1 MFKKNKKRKT
11 DFNEALRNQKQNM
24 NKGYENFE
32 NSLIKVFKYFSSF
45 IDKILFNKAFAPLIS
60 LFFAIILFASV
71 NSTSIFTSPL
81 RSSIEIDSV
90 PIELRY
96 NNETFEIS
104 GQPENCKI
112 ILIGDASNVNNAAN
126 NSGKC
131 LINLENYTEGEH
143 KIKLDS
149 IGYGSNVSVR
159 IEPSEAVISLKRKT
173 TNKFDVSYDFI
184 NADKLDGKYILQIP
198 SFDTNQVNIRAS
210 KETLNSIAFVKA
222 LIDVS
227 DVSASFSKEV
237 NLIAYDKNGEPVRAE
252 INPNKILAEVKVT
265 SPNKRVPIV
274 LNTTGEIPNNLVIE
288 EILMDHQSV
297 TIYAPENELSTI
309 NYVTVDFDVSTLNR
323 DSNLVLP
330 IILPNNATSSDVT
343 RVNLDIKL
351 AEKTTRTISNVPINY
366 ENYDSRFTLSAK
378 NNKSSVDVE
387 VVGALKN
394 IETIKAEDIYVF
406 FDLKDLGEGEHNVR
420 LQIKNNNNSFV
431 SYILKENTIDISL
444 KEN

>member
-1 MFKKNKKRKT
+1 MFKKNKKRKA
-11 DFNEALRNQKQNM
+11 DFNEVLRNQKQNM

-210 KETLNSIAFVKA
+210 KDTLNSIAFVKA

-265 SPNKRVPIV
+265 SPNKRVPII
-274 LNTTGEIPNNLVIE
+274 LNTTGEIPNNLVIQ

-330 IILPNNATSSDVT
+330 IILPNNATSSNVT

-420 LQIKNNNNSFV
+420 LQIRNNNNSFV

>member
-1 MFKKNKKRKT
+1 MFKKNKKRKA
-11 DFNEALRNQKQNM
+11 DFNEVLRNQKQNM

-210 KETLNSIAFVKA
+210 KDTLNSIAFVKA

-265 SPNKRVPIV
+265 SPNKRVPII
-274 LNTTGEIPNNLVIE
+274 LNTTGEIPNNLVIQ

-420 LQIKNNNNSFV
+420 LQIRNNNNSFV

>member
-1 MFKKNKKRKT
+1 MFKKNKKRKA
-11 DFNEALRNQKQNM
+11 DFNEVLRNQKQNM

-210 KETLNSIAFVKA
+210 KDTLNSIAFVKA

-265 SPNKRVPIV
+265 SPNKRVPII
-274 LNTTGEIPNNLVIE
+274 LNTTGEIPNNLVIQ

-420 LQIKNNNNSFV
+420 LQIRNNNNSFV
-431 SYILKENTIDISL
+431 SYILKEN
-444 KEN
+444 